1 LKNKVIKIIAPLFI
15 LYFFVATTF
24 AQDKSSHEIG
34 FVMGSSSFTTD
45 YGKRNNFS
53 ANVGGNVGPGF
64 GLVYY
69 LNFTDYRY
77 RWNQRSN
84 YFQEH
89 FRLRVE
95 LSYMQA
101 ELKHYGEWADKQS
114 FKGEQLRAH
123 TGNTWIINFG
133 AQMEFHWVDI
143 VDFGSRRIPDLK
155 WSPYLSFGVWADYYD
170 PTIETSMGDGKWEDP
185 GVLFPTWD
193 RYPTNEFPYQDDT
206 RTNDNDGWTMS
217 ISAGIGTRH
226 KLGEYSDILIES
238 RWHYFFTDYIEGMN
252 NKDAPQNK
260 YNDWLLFIHVG
271 YIYYLN

>member
-1 LKNKVIKIIAPLFI
+1 M
-15 LYFFVATTF
+15 ATAF

-34 FVMGSSSFTTD
+34 FITGSASFTTD

-89 FRLRVE
+89 FRVRVE

-101 ELKHYGEWADKQS
+101 NLKHYGEWADKDS
-114 FKGEQLRAH
+114 HGGEQLRAH
-123 TGNTWIINFG
+123 TGDTWIINGG

-155 WSPYLSFGVWADYYD
+155 WSPYVSFGVFADYYD
-170 PTIETSMGDGKWEDP
+170 PTIESSMGDWKDP
-185 GVLFPTWD
+185 GVLFSTWD
-193 RYPTNEFPYQDDT
+193 NSIYPESAIDDS
-206 RTNDNDGWTMS
+206 GWTMS
-217 ISAGIGTRH
+217 LSAGIGTRH

-238 RWHYFFTDYIEGMN
+238 RWQYFFTDYIEGMN
-252 NKDAPQNK
+252 NKYVDQNK